1 MKHPLTAAAT
11 LLLATL
17 TACSA
22 ADTTSTD
29 DTPAKAHKQAADAS
43 QAAMAQARQF
53 AYLLTVRKK
62 VPALAD
68 TSDKRL
74 LEVGNETC
82 DSIDKGTSVLEIAAT
97 HQTALGITSDDSG
110 YVVGAAI
117 NGFCPEHLDEIGAAP

>member
-1 MKHPLTAAAT
+1 MKRTLPAAAA

-29 DTPAKAHKQAADAS
+29 DTPAKPHKPAADVS
-43 QAAMAQARQF
+43 QAAMAQARQL

-62 VPALAD
+62 VPALAG

-74 LEVGNETC
+74 LEVGHETC
-82 DSIDKGTSVLEIAAT
+82 DSIDEGTSVLDIAAT
-97 HQTALGITSDDSG
+97 HQATLGIAPDDSG